1 MKRIFSYLMPFRAAI
16 ALEMV
21 IKVLGTLAELL
32 LPWMLQVILDEFVPA
47 KQMDAIL
54 LWGGGMVLCAAAG
67 LVFNI
72 IANRMSTGISRQVTQ
87 RIRFDLFRRVLGLSS
102 AQVDGFTT
110 PSLISRLTSDTY
122 HVHEMIDRM
131 QRMAVRAPIMLLGG
145 VAMTLFLDPVL
156 ACVLVLPL
164 PFMVAGVWALS
175 RQGIRLYT
183 STQTAVDGMVRRAQE
198 SMAGIR
204 VIQALSKVSY
214 ESERFDS
221 ANRETADREYRAG
234 LLMNA
239 TNPLINAILN
249 AGLTGVIVV
258 GALRVNAGS
267 SQPGAIIAFLS
278 YFTMILN
285 ALMAVSRI
293 FVMLSKGIASGRRV
307 AEVLQ
312 APSDMEVLPIPR
324 APDDA
329 HITFEGVSFSY
340 GKAEKDLYNVSFSLQ
355 PGQTLGIIGPTG
367 CGKST
372 LLRLLLRAYDP
383 DAGRILI
390 HSRDLR
396 SIPAQEL
403 HKMFGV
409 VFQND
414 FLFGGTL
421 ADNIDF
427 GRDLGR
433 DALQKAAQNAQAE
446 FIETRPGGLDGHIAA
461 RGSDLSGG
469 QKQRVLLS
477 RAMAGSPEIL
487 ILDDSSSALDY
498 KTDAALRR
506 ALAHEFAGVTKVI
519 VAQRVSAIRHADCI
533 LMLDEPEEAP
543 DAPDASVLDPA
554 AVRGEVTL
562 TGVDFGYTPD
572 RPVLHGLNLTARPGQ
587 TIAVVGP
594 TGAGKTTII
603 NLLMRFYDPDGGT
616 ITVDGHDI
624 RTLTRASLRRA
635 YSMVLQDTWLFTG
648 TIYENLAY
656 GKPGV
661 TRQEVMDA
669 ARAAH
674 IHRFILSLPNG
685 YDTVL
690 QDGGA
695 NISKGQRQ
703 LLTIARAMLLDAP
716 MLILDE
722 ATSNVDTATEQRI
735 QKAMLTLMQG
745 RTCFVIAHRLS
756 TIQNADQILLLQNG
770 CVAEQGTH
778 AELLAKGGAYYA
790 LYRAQFEDASAG

>member
-1 MKRIFSYLMPFRAAI
+1 MKRIFRYLMPYRASI
-16 ALEMV
+16 VLEMT
-21 IKVLGTLAELL
+21 IKILGTLAELL
-32 LPWMLQVILDEFVPA
+32 LPWMLQVILDEFVPQ
-47 KQMDAIL
+47 KRMDAIL
-54 LWGGGMVLCAAAG
+54 LWGAGMVVCAAGG

-72 IANRMSTGISRQVTQ
+72 IANRMSTGISRRVTEH
-87 RIRFDLFRRVLGLSS
+87 IRFDLFRRVLRLSS
-102 AQVDGFTT
+102 EQVDTFTT

-175 RQGIRLYT
+175 RRGIRLYT
-183 STQTAVDGMVRRAQE
+183 ETQTAVDGMVRRAQE

-204 VIQALSKVSY
+204 VIQALSKVGY
-214 ESERFDS
+214 ETGRFDE
-221 ANRETADREYRAG
+221 ANRETASREYRAG

-258 GALRVNAGS
+258 GALRVNAGA

-285 ALMAVSRI
+285 ALMTVSRI

-312 APSDMEVLPIPR
+312 APDDMLVVPIP
-324 APDDA
+324 AVSDDA
-329 HITFEGVSFSY
+329 HIVFDKVSFSY
-340 GKAEKDLYNVSFSLQ
+340 GKAEKDLYNISFSLQ
-355 PGQTLGIIGPTG
+355 TGQTLGIIGPTG

-390 HSRDLR
+390 HGRDLR

-414 FLFGGTL
+414 FLFDGTL

-427 GRDLGR
+427 GRNLGR
-433 DALQKAAQNAQAE
+433 DSLRRATKNAQAD
-446 FIETRPGGLDGHIAA
+446 FIENRPGGLDGHIAA

-469 QKQRVLLS
+469 QKQRVLLA
-477 RAMAGSPEIL
+477 RAMAGNPEIL

-506 ALAHEFAGVTKVI
+506 ALAHEFNGVTKVI

-533 LMLDEPEEAP
+533 LVLDEGSVIGQGRHEDLMQSCPAYRAIAEAQM
-543 DAPDASVLDPA
+543 
-554 AVRGEVTL
+554 GEV
-562 TGVDFGYTPD
+562 
-572 RPVLHGLNLTARPGQ
+572 
-587 TIAVVGP
+587 
-594 TGAGKTTII
+594 
-603 NLLMRFYDPDGGT
+603 
-616 ITVDGHDI
+616 
-624 RTLTRASLRRA
+624 
-635 YSMVLQDTWLFTG
+635 
-648 TIYENLAY
+648 E
-656 GKPGV
+656 
-661 TRQEVMDA
+661 
-669 ARAAH
+669 
-674 IHRFILSLPNG
+674 
-685 YDTVL
+685 
-690 QDGGA
+690 
-695 NISKGQRQ
+695 
-703 LLTIARAMLLDAP
+703 
-716 MLILDE
+716 
-722 ATSNVDTATEQRI
+722 
-735 QKAMLTLMQG
+735 
-745 RTCFVIAHRLS
+745 
-756 TIQNADQILLLQNG
+756 
-770 CVAEQGTH
+770 
-778 AELLAKGGAYYA
+778 
-790 LYRAQFEDASAG
+790 

>member
-1 MKRIFSYLMPFRAAI
+1 MRRIFSYLMPFRASI

-32 LPWMLQVILDEFVPA
+32 LPWMLQVILDDLVPQ
-47 KQMDAIL
+47 KQMNAIL
-54 LWGGGMVLCAAAG
+54 MWGGGMVACAAAG

-72 IANRMSTGISRQVTQ
+72 IANRMSTGISRQVTR
-87 RIRFDLFRRVLGLSS
+87 RIRFDLFRRVPRLSS
-102 AQVDGFTT
+102 GQVDGFTT

-164 PFMVAGVWALS
+164 PLLVAGVWALS
-175 RQGIRLYT
+175 RRGIRLYT
-183 STQTAVDGMVRRAQE
+183 DTQTAVDGMVRRAKE

-204 VIQALSKVSY
+204 VIQALSKTGY
-214 ESERFDS
+214 ETGRFDE
-221 ANRETADREYRAG
+221 ANRETAAREYRAG

-249 AGLTGVIVV
+249 AGLTGVVVV
-258 GALRVNAGS
+258 GALRVNAGA

-307 AEVLQ
+307 AEVL
-312 APSDMEVLPIPR
+312 S
-324 APDDA
+324 APDDMLVVPIPAAPDNA
-329 HITFEGVSFSY
+329 HLAFEGVSFSY
-340 GKAEKDLYNVSFSLQ
+340 GKAEKDLYNISFSLQ

-390 HSRDLR
+390 HGRDLR
-396 SIPAQEL
+396 SIPSQEL

-414 FLFGGTL
+414 FLFAGTL

-427 GRDLGR
+427 GRELDREVMLR
-433 DALQKAAQNAQAE
+433 AAENAQAE
-446 FIETRPGGLDGHIAA
+446 FIRTRPGGLDGHIAA

-477 RAMAGSPEIL
+477 RAMAGKPEIL

-498 KTDAALRR
+498 KTDAALRH
-506 ALAHEFAGVTKVI
+506 ALARGFSGVTKVI
-519 VAQRVSAIRHADCI
+519 VAQRVSTIRHADLI
-533 LMLDEPEEAP
+533 LVLEEG
-543 DAPDASVLDPA
+543 SVIGQGRHEDLMQNCPA
-554 AVRGEVTL
+554 YRAIAEAQMGEV
-562 TGVDFGYTPD
+562 D
-572 RPVLHGLNLTARPGQ
+572 
-587 TIAVVGP
+587 
-594 TGAGKTTII
+594 
-603 NLLMRFYDPDGGT
+603 
-616 ITVDGHDI
+616 
-624 RTLTRASLRRA
+624 
-635 YSMVLQDTWLFTG
+635 
-648 TIYENLAY
+648 
-656 GKPGV
+656 
-661 TRQEVMDA
+661 
-669 ARAAH
+669 
-674 IHRFILSLPNG
+674 
-685 YDTVL
+685 
-690 QDGGA
+690 
-695 NISKGQRQ
+695 
-703 LLTIARAMLLDAP
+703 
-716 MLILDE
+716 
-722 ATSNVDTATEQRI
+722 
-735 QKAMLTLMQG
+735 
-745 RTCFVIAHRLS
+745 
-756 TIQNADQILLLQNG
+756 
-770 CVAEQGTH
+770 
-778 AELLAKGGAYYA
+778 
-790 LYRAQFEDASAG
+790 

>member
-1 MKRIFSYLMPFRAAI
+1 MRRIFSYLMPFRASI
-16 ALEMV
+16 ALEMI
-21 IKVLGTLAELL
+21 IKILGTLAELL
-32 LPWMLQVILDEFVPA
+32 LPWMLQVILDDLVPQ

-54 LWGGGMVLCAAAG
+54 MWGGGMVACAAAG

-72 IANRMSTGISRQVTQ
+72 IANRMSTGISRQVTR
-87 RIRFDLFRRVLGLSS
+87 RIRFDLFRRVLRLSS
-102 AQVDGFTT
+102 GQVDGFTT

-175 RQGIRLYT
+175 RRGIRLYT
-183 STQTAVDGMVRRAQE
+183 DTQTAVDGMVRRAKE

-204 VIQALSKVSY
+204 VIQALSKTGY
-214 ESERFDS
+214 ETGRFDE
-221 ANRETADREYRAG
+221 ANRETAAREYRAG

-249 AGLTGVIVV
+249 AGLTGVVVV
-258 GALRVNAGS
+258 GALRVNAGA

-307 AEVLQ
+307 AEVL
-312 APSDMEVLPIPR
+312 S
-324 APDDA
+324 APDDMLVVPIPAAPDNA
-329 HITFEGVSFSY
+329 HIVFEGVSFSY
-340 GKAEKDLYNVSFSLQ
+340 GKAEKDLYNISFSLQ

-390 HSRDLR
+390 HGRDLR
-396 SIPAQEL
+396 SIPSQEL

-414 FLFGGTL
+414 FLFAGTL

-427 GRDLGR
+427 GRELDREAMLR
-433 DALQKAAQNAQAE
+433 AAENAQAE
-446 FIETRPGGLDGHIAA
+446 FISTRPGGLDGHIAA

-477 RAMAGSPEIL
+477 RAMAGKPEIL

-498 KTDAALRR
+498 KTDAALRH
-506 ALAHEFAGVTKVI
+506 ALAREFSGVTKVI
-519 VAQRVSAIRHADCI
+519 VAQRVSAIRHADLI
-533 LMLDEPEEAP
+533 LVLEEG
-543 DAPDASVLDPA
+543 SVIGQGRHEDLMQNCPA
-554 AVRGEVTL
+554 YHAIAEAQMGEV
-562 TGVDFGYTPD
+562 D
-572 RPVLHGLNLTARPGQ
+572 
-587 TIAVVGP
+587 
-594 TGAGKTTII
+594 
-603 NLLMRFYDPDGGT
+603 
-616 ITVDGHDI
+616 
-624 RTLTRASLRRA
+624 
-635 YSMVLQDTWLFTG
+635 
-648 TIYENLAY
+648 
-656 GKPGV
+656 
-661 TRQEVMDA
+661 
-669 ARAAH
+669 
-674 IHRFILSLPNG
+674 
-685 YDTVL
+685 
-690 QDGGA
+690 
-695 NISKGQRQ
+695 
-703 LLTIARAMLLDAP
+703 
-716 MLILDE
+716 
-722 ATSNVDTATEQRI
+722 
-735 QKAMLTLMQG
+735 
-745 RTCFVIAHRLS
+745 
-756 TIQNADQILLLQNG
+756 
-770 CVAEQGTH
+770 
-778 AELLAKGGAYYA
+778 
-790 LYRAQFEDASAG
+790 

>member
-1 MKRIFSYLMPFRAAI
+1 MKRIFSYLMPYRAAI

-21 IKVLGTLAELL
+21 IKVLGTLAELM

-72 IANRMSTGISRQVTQ
+72 IANRISTGISRQVTQ

-183 STQTAVDGMVRRAQE
+183 STQTAVDGMVRRPQE

-214 ESERFDS
+214 ESERFDR

-285 ALMAVSRI
+285 ALMMVSRI

-312 APSDMEVLPIPR
+312 APSDMEVLPTPR

-329 HITFEGVSFSY
+329 HIAFEGVSFSY

-390 HSRDLR
+390 HGRDLR

-533 LMLDEPEEAP
+533 LMLDEGCVIGQGRHEELMQN
-543 DAPDASVLDPA
+543 SPA
-554 AVRGEVTL
+554 YRTIAEAQMGEV
-562 TGVDFGYTPD
+562 
-572 RPVLHGLNLTARPGQ
+572 
-587 TIAVVGP
+587 
-594 TGAGKTTII
+594 
-603 NLLMRFYDPDGGT
+603 
-616 ITVDGHDI
+616 
-624 RTLTRASLRRA
+624 
-635 YSMVLQDTWLFTG
+635 
-648 TIYENLAY
+648 E
-656 GKPGV
+656 
-661 TRQEVMDA
+661 
-669 ARAAH
+669 
-674 IHRFILSLPNG
+674 
-685 YDTVL
+685 
-690 QDGGA
+690 
-695 NISKGQRQ
+695 
-703 LLTIARAMLLDAP
+703 
-716 MLILDE
+716 
-722 ATSNVDTATEQRI
+722 
-735 QKAMLTLMQG
+735 
-745 RTCFVIAHRLS
+745 
-756 TIQNADQILLLQNG
+756 
-770 CVAEQGTH
+770 
-778 AELLAKGGAYYA
+778 
-790 LYRAQFEDASAG
+790 

>member
-1 MKRIFSYLMPFRAAI
+1 MRRIFSYLMPFRASI

-21 IKVLGTLAELL
+21 IKILGTLAELL
-32 LPWMLQVILDEFVPA
+32 LPWMLQVILDDLVPQ
-47 KQMDAIL
+47 KQMNAIL
-54 LWGGGMVLCAAAG
+54 LWGGGMVACAAAG

-72 IANRMSTGISRQVTQ
+72 IANRMSTGISRQITR

-175 RQGIRLYT
+175 RRGIRLYT
-183 STQTAVDGMVRRAQE
+183 DTQTAVDGMVRRAKE

-204 VIQALSKVSY
+204 VIQALSKTGY
-214 ESERFDS
+214 EAGRFDE
-221 ANRETADREYRAG
+221 ANRETASREYRAG

-249 AGLTGVIVV
+249 AGLTGVVVV
-258 GALRVNAGS
+258 GALRVNAGA

-312 APSDMEVLPIPR
+312 APDDMLVQPIPD
-324 APDDA
+324 AEDDA
-329 HITFEGVSFSY
+329 HITFDGVSFSY
-340 GKAEKDLYNVSFSLQ
+340 GKAEKDLYNISFSLQ
-355 PGQTLGIIGPTG
+355 TGQTLGIIGPTG

-390 HSRDLR
+390 HGRDLR
-396 SIPAQEL
+396 SIPSQEL
-403 HKMFGV
+403 HKLFGV

-414 FLFGGTL
+414 FLFAGTL

-427 GRDLGR
+427 GRGLDREAMLR
-433 DALQKAAQNAQAE
+433 AAKNAQAE

-477 RAMAGSPEIL
+477 RAMAGKPEIL
-487 ILDDSSSALDY
+487 VLDDSSSALDY

-506 ALAHEFAGVTKVI
+506 ALAREFAGVTKVI
-519 VAQRVSAIRHADCI
+519 VAQRVSAIRHADLI
-533 LMLDEPEEAP
+533 LVLEEG
-543 DAPDASVLDPA
+543 SVIGQGRHEDLMQSCPA
-554 AVRGEVTL
+554 YRAIAEAQMGEV
-562 TGVDFGYTPD
+562 
-572 RPVLHGLNLTARPGQ
+572 
-587 TIAVVGP
+587 
-594 TGAGKTTII
+594 
-603 NLLMRFYDPDGGT
+603 
-616 ITVDGHDI
+616 
-624 RTLTRASLRRA
+624 
-635 YSMVLQDTWLFTG
+635 
-648 TIYENLAY
+648 E
-656 GKPGV
+656 
-661 TRQEVMDA
+661 
-669 ARAAH
+669 
-674 IHRFILSLPNG
+674 
-685 YDTVL
+685 
-690 QDGGA
+690 
-695 NISKGQRQ
+695 
-703 LLTIARAMLLDAP
+703 
-716 MLILDE
+716 
-722 ATSNVDTATEQRI
+722 
-735 QKAMLTLMQG
+735 
-745 RTCFVIAHRLS
+745 
-756 TIQNADQILLLQNG
+756 
-770 CVAEQGTH
+770 
-778 AELLAKGGAYYA
+778 
-790 LYRAQFEDASAG
+790 

>member
-1 MKRIFSYLMPFRAAI
+1 MKRIFRYLMPYRASI
-16 ALEMV
+16 VLEMT
-21 IKVLGTLAELL
+21 IKILGTLAELL
-32 LPWMLQVILDEFVPA
+32 LPWMLQVILDEFVPQ
-47 KQMDAIL
+47 KRMDAIL
-54 LWGGGMVLCAAAG
+54 LWGAGMVVCAAGG

-72 IANRMSTGISRQVTQ
+72 IANRMSTGISRRVTEH
-87 RIRFDLFRRVLGLSS
+87 IRFDLFRRVLRLSS
-102 AQVDGFTT
+102 EQVDTFTT

-175 RQGIRLYT
+175 RRGIRLYT
-183 STQTAVDGMVRRAQE
+183 ETQTAVDGMVRRAQE

-204 VIQALSKVSY
+204 VIQALSKVGY
-214 ESERFDS
+214 ETGRFDE
-221 ANRETADREYRAG
+221 ANRETASREYRAG

-258 GALRVNAGS
+258 GALRVNAGA

-285 ALMAVSRI
+285 ALMTVSRI

-312 APSDMEVLPIPR
+312 APDDMLVVPIP
-324 APDDA
+324 AVSDDA
-329 HITFEGVSFSY
+329 HIVFDKVSFSY
-340 GKAEKDLYNVSFSLQ
+340 GKAEKDLYNISFSLQ
-355 PGQTLGIIGPTG
+355 TGQTLGIIGPTG

-372 LLRLLLRAYDP
+372 LLRPLLRAYDP

-390 HSRDLR
+390 HGRDLR

-414 FLFGGTL
+414 FLFDGTL

-427 GRDLGR
+427 GRNLGR
-433 DALQKAAQNAQAE
+433 DSLRRATKNAQAD
-446 FIETRPGGLDGHIAA
+446 FIENRPGGLDGHIAA

-469 QKQRVLLS
+469 QKQRVLLA
-477 RAMAGSPEIL
+477 RAMAGNPEIL

-506 ALAHEFAGVTKVI
+506 ALAHEFNGVTKVI

-533 LMLDEPEEAP
+533 LVLDEGSVIGQGRHEDLMQSCPAYRAIAEAQM
-543 DAPDASVLDPA
+543 
-554 AVRGEVTL
+554 GEV
-562 TGVDFGYTPD
+562 
-572 RPVLHGLNLTARPGQ
+572 
-587 TIAVVGP
+587 
-594 TGAGKTTII
+594 
-603 NLLMRFYDPDGGT
+603 
-616 ITVDGHDI
+616 
-624 RTLTRASLRRA
+624 
-635 YSMVLQDTWLFTG
+635 
-648 TIYENLAY
+648 E
-656 GKPGV
+656 
-661 TRQEVMDA
+661 
-669 ARAAH
+669 
-674 IHRFILSLPNG
+674 
-685 YDTVL
+685 
-690 QDGGA
+690 
-695 NISKGQRQ
+695 
-703 LLTIARAMLLDAP
+703 
-716 MLILDE
+716 
-722 ATSNVDTATEQRI
+722 
-735 QKAMLTLMQG
+735 
-745 RTCFVIAHRLS
+745 
-756 TIQNADQILLLQNG
+756 
-770 CVAEQGTH
+770 
-778 AELLAKGGAYYA
+778 
-790 LYRAQFEDASAG
+790 

>member
-1 MKRIFSYLMPFRAAI
+1 MRRIFSYLMPFRASI
-16 ALEMV
+16 ALEMI
-21 IKVLGTLAELL
+21 IKILGTLAELL
-32 LPWMLQVILDEFVPA
+32 LPWMLQVILDDLVPQ
-47 KQMDAIL
+47 KQMNAIL
-54 LWGGGMVLCAAAG
+54 LWGGGMVACAAAG

-72 IANRMSTGISRQVTQ
+72 IANRMSTGISRQITR
-87 RIRFDLFRRVLGLSS
+87 RIRFDLFRRVLRLSS

-175 RQGIRLYT
+175 RRGIRLYT
-183 STQTAVDGMVRRAQE
+183 DTQTAVDGMVRRAKE

-204 VIQALSKVSY
+204 VIQALSKTGY
-214 ESERFDS
+214 EAGRFDE
-221 ANRETADREYRAG
+221 ANRETAGREYRAG

-249 AGLTGVIVV
+249 AGLTGVVMV
-258 GALRVNAGS
+258 GALRVNAGA

-312 APSDMEVLPIPR
+312 APDDMLVLPIPD
-324 APDDA
+324 AEDDA
-329 HITFEGVSFSY
+329 HITFDGVSFSY
-340 GKAEKDLYNVSFSLQ
+340 GKAEKDLYNISFSLQ
-355 PGQTLGIIGPTG
+355 TGQTLGIIGPTG

-390 HSRDLR
+390 HGRDLR
-396 SIPAQEL
+396 SIPSQEL
-403 HKMFGV
+403 HKLFGV

-414 FLFGGTL
+414 FLFAGTL

-427 GRDLGR
+427 GRGLDR
-433 DALQKAAQNAQAE
+433 DSMLRAAQNAQAE

-477 RAMAGSPEIL
+477 RAMAGKPEIL
-487 ILDDSSSALDY
+487 VLDDSSSALDY

-506 ALAHEFAGVTKVI
+506 ALAREFAGVTKVI
-519 VAQRVSAIRHADCI
+519 VAQRVSAIRHADLI
-533 LMLDEPEEAP
+533 LVLEEG
-543 DAPDASVLDPA
+543 SVIGQGRHEDLMQSCPA
-554 AVRGEVTL
+554 YRTIAEAQMGEV
-562 TGVDFGYTPD
+562 
-572 RPVLHGLNLTARPGQ
+572 
-587 TIAVVGP
+587 
-594 TGAGKTTII
+594 
-603 NLLMRFYDPDGGT
+603 
-616 ITVDGHDI
+616 
-624 RTLTRASLRRA
+624 
-635 YSMVLQDTWLFTG
+635 
-648 TIYENLAY
+648 E
-656 GKPGV
+656 
-661 TRQEVMDA
+661 
-669 ARAAH
+669 
-674 IHRFILSLPNG
+674 
-685 YDTVL
+685 
-690 QDGGA
+690 
-695 NISKGQRQ
+695 
-703 LLTIARAMLLDAP
+703 
-716 MLILDE
+716 
-722 ATSNVDTATEQRI
+722 
-735 QKAMLTLMQG
+735 
-745 RTCFVIAHRLS
+745 
-756 TIQNADQILLLQNG
+756 
-770 CVAEQGTH
+770 
-778 AELLAKGGAYYA
+778 
-790 LYRAQFEDASAG
+790 